1 MKSLKELINNAKKA
15 FHKELSAAQDT
26 TSLEA
31 VRVTYLGRQGTLVEL
46 MGHIKNL
53 SAEEKKEFGPLLNA
67 LKVEL
72 TEAFDQKLKA
82 LDALAVQEELKKQ
95 QYFDVTAYTP
105 GTLSGSIHPITQIVD
120 HIEDVFI
127 SMGYRI
133 ADGPEVETPFYNF
146 EALNIPA
153 DHPARDMW
161 DTFYLNVPDL
171 LLRTHTSPVQVHAME
186 QHGLPLAVIAP
197 GRCYRHEA
205 TDASHDFVF
214 MQLEGLFIDKNV
226 SVSNLL
232 ATVKTFLQAIFED
245 KKLEIR
251 VGPSY
256 FPFVEPGLDICM
268 SCPFCSNGCATCKQ
282 SRWIEIAGAGMIHP
296 HVLKS
301 VNIDPTV
308 YSGFAF
314 GFGITRLAMLK
325 YGISDIRLLHSA
337 KVNFLQQF

>member
-1 MKSLKELINNAKKA
+1 MKSLIELINSTKKA
-15 FHKELSAAQDT
+15 FNQALSAAQDAT
-26 TSLEA
+26 ALEA

-46 MGHIKNL
+46 MGNLKNV
-53 SAEEKKEFGPLLNA
+53 SVEHKKELGPLLNA
-67 LKVEL
+67 LKAEC
-72 TEAFDQKLKA
+72 TQAFEQKLKT
-82 LDALAVQEELKKQ
+82 LDNLAIEQALKKE

-105 GTLSGSIHPITQIVD
+105 NTLSGSIHPITQIVD

-127 SMGYRI
+127 SMGYRV
-133 ADGPEVETPFYNF
+133 ADGPEVETAFYNF

-186 QHGLPLAVIAP
+186 EHELPLAIIAP

-214 MQLEGLFIDKNV
+214 MQLEGLMIDKNI

-232 ATVKTFLQAIFED
+232 ATVKTFLQAIFET
-245 KKLEIR
+245 KKLELR

-301 VNIDPTV
+301 VNIDPKI

-337 KVNFLQQF
+337 KINFLQQF

>member
-1 MKSLKELINNAKKA
+1 
-15 FHKELSAAQDT
+15 
-26 TSLEA
+26 
-31 VRVTYLGRQGTLVEL
+31 
-46 MGHIKNL
+46 
-53 SAEEKKEFGPLLNA
+53 
-67 LKVEL
+67 
-72 TEAFDQKLKA
+72 
-82 LDALAVQEELKKQ
+82 
-95 QYFDVTAYTP
+95 
-105 GTLSGSIHPITQIVD
+105 
-120 HIEDVFI
+120 
-127 SMGYRI
+127 
-133 ADGPEVETPFYNF
+133 
-146 EALNIPA
+146 
-153 DHPARDMW
+153 
-161 DTFYLNVPDL
+161 
-171 LLRTHTSPVQVHAME
+171 
-186 QHGLPLAVIAP
+186 
-197 GRCYRHEA
+197 
-205 TDASHDFVF
+205 

-232 ATVKTFLQAIFED
+232 ATVKTFLQAIFEN

>member
-1 MKSLKELINNAKKA
+1 MNSLKNLISTTKKDFKEALNAA
-15 FHKELSAAQDT
+15 HDT
-26 TSLEA
+26 TALEA
-31 VRVTYLGRQGTLVEL
+31 VRVTFLGRQGKLADL
-46 MGHIKNL
+46 MGHLKSL
-53 SAEEKKEFGPLLNA
+53 SVDEKREFGPLLNT
-67 LKVEL
+67 LKDECAQ
-72 TEAFDQKLKA
+72 EFEQKEKS
-82 LDALAVQEELKKQ
+82 LASQAVKEELKKQ
-95 QYFDVTAYTP
+95 QYFDVTAYKP
-105 GTLSGSIHPITQIVD
+105 HTLSGSIHPITQIVD

-133 ADGPEVETPFYNF
+133 VDGPEVETTFYNF

-153 DHPARDMW
+153 EHPARDMW
-161 DTFYLNVPDL
+161 DTFYVNVPDL

-186 QHGLPLAVIAP
+186 ENKPPLAVIAP

-214 MQLEGLFIDKNV
+214 MQLEGLYVDKNV

-232 ATVKTFLQAIFED
+232 ATVKAFLQAIFES
-245 KKLEIR
+245 KKIELR

-268 SCPFCSNGCATCKQ
+268 SCVFCSNGCPTCKY
-282 SRWIEIAGAGMIHP
+282 SGWIEIAGAGIIHP

-301 VNIDPTV
+301 VNIDPSI

-325 YGISDIRLLHSA
+325 YGIPDIRLLHSG
-337 KVNFLQQF
+337 KVNFLEQF

>member
-1 MKSLKELINNAKKA
+1 MKSLKELINSTKKA
-15 FHKELSAAQDT
+15 FKEALSAAQNAE
-26 TSLEA
+26 SLEA
-31 VRVTYLGRQGTLVEL
+31 VRVTYLGRNGTLTEL
-46 MGHIKNL
+46 MGHLKSL
-53 SAEEKKEFGPLLNA
+53 SVEEKREMGPLLNA
-67 LKVEL
+67 LKEEC
-72 TEAFDQKLKA
+72 TEAFEQKLKTI
-82 LDALAVQEELKKQ
+82 DALAVKEELKKQ

-105 GTLSGSIHPITQIVD
+105 NTLSGTIHPITQIVE

-127 SMGYRI
+127 SMGYRV
-133 ADGPEVETPFYNF
+133 ADGPEVETTFYNF

-161 DTFYLNVPDL
+161 DTFYVNVPDM

-186 QHGLPLAVIAP
+186 EHGLPLAVIAP

-214 MQLEGLFIDKNV
+214 MQLEGLYVDKNV

-232 ATVKTFLQAIFED
+232 ATVKAFLQAIFE
-245 KKLEIR
+245 KNNIELR

-256 FPFVEPGLDICM
+256 FPFVEPGLDISM
-268 SCPFCSNGCATCKQ
+268 SCPFCTNGCATCKQ

-301 VNIDPTV
+301 VNIDPKV

-337 KVNFLQQF
+337 KLNFLQQF